1 MKRLFYVFLC
11 LITAGSL
18 LSFTA
23 CKKKETK
30 SGEEKVF
37 NVQVK
42 DIVKKP
48 LKPFIES
55 IGTLNPFEEVTISAE
70 VEGVLRSVKVEEGT
84 QVSKGMLLAAIDDS
98 DYSLEVKRAEAGLR
112 QTEATLENTRLE
124 FKRKD
129 ALHREELVT
138 KQQYDDVV
146 TRLSLAEAEVDR
158 AKAFLSLARLKLLKT
173 KITSPIACVVKEKR
187 VSVGDFVKNGT
198 PLFVIIQPNP
208 LKLRFTVPEKDVI
221 RLKINQEVMLK
232 VDGFAGTEFKGKVNI
247 VFPNVEEKT
256 RTLQVEAL
264 VPNNNGILKPG
275 LFAKVILYTAGERD
289 TVVVPVTALL
299 YEAETVKVFIVEG
312 DRAKE
317 RKVKLGSKYGEMMEI
332 SDGVKEGEKVVAVGQ
347 QNLSEGAKV
356 NVQQA
361 APASS
366 ESSNPGYPTSTDG
379 SERSTETNNT
389 DIKSHNRRNE
399 N

>member
-98 DYSLEVKRAEAGLR
+98 DYGLEVKRAEAALR
-112 QTEATLENTRLE
+112 QAEATLENTKLE

-129 ALHREELVT
+129 ALHKEELVT

-146 TRLSLAEAEVDR
+146 TRLSLTEAEVER
-158 AKAFLSLARLKLLKT
+158 AKASLAIARLKLSKT
-173 KITSPIACVVKEKR
+173 KITSPLACVVKEKR
-187 VSVGDFVKNGT
+187 VSAGDFVKNGT
-198 PLFVIIQPNP
+198 SLLVIIQSNP
-208 LKLRFTVPEKDVI
+208 IKLRFTVPEKDVG
-221 RLKINQEVMLK
+221 RLKINQEVILK
-232 VDGFAGTEFKGKVNI
+232 VDGFPGSEYKGKVNI
-247 VFPNVEEKT
+247 IFPNIEEKT

-275 LFAKVILYTAGERD
+275 LFAKVTLYTDGERD
-289 TVVVPVTALL
+289 TIVVPVTALL
-299 YEAETVKVFIVEG
+299 YEAEKVKVFIIEG

-317 RKVKLGSKYGEMMEI
+317 REVKLGSKYGELMEI
-332 SDGVKEGEKVVAVGQ
+332 IDGVKEGEKVVAIGQ

-356 NVQQA
+356 SVQQA
-361 APASS
+361 APASL
-366 ESSNPGYPTSTDG
+366 ESGV
-379 SERSTETNNT
+379 RSLETNNK
-389 DIKSHNRRNE
+389 DIKAKN
-399 N
+399 

>member
-1 MKRLFYVFLC
+1 MKRLFHISLC
-11 LITAGSL
+11 VITAGCL
-18 LSFTA
+18 LLFPA
-23 CKKKETK
+23 CKNKESK
-30 SGEEKVF
+30 SVEEKVF
-37 NVQVK
+37 NVHIQDV
-42 DIVKKP
+42 VKKP

-70 VEGVLRSVKVEEGT
+70 VEGVMRSVKVEEGT
-84 QVSKGMLLAAIDDS
+84 QVSKGMLLAAIDDT
-98 DYSLEVKRAEAGLR
+98 DYGLEVKRAEAALR

-208 LKLRFTVPEKDVI
+208 LKLRFTVPEKDVG
-221 RLKINQEVMLK
+221 RLKINQEVVLT
-232 VDGFAGTEFKGKVNI
+232 VDGFAGREFKGKVNI

-264 VPNNNGILKPG
+264 IPNSDGVLKPG

-289 TVVVPVTALL
+289 TFVVPITALL
-299 YEAETVKVFIVEG
+299 YEAETVKVFIIEG
-312 DRAKE
+312 DRAKD

-332 SDGVKEGEKVVAVGQ
+332 VEGVKEGEKVVATGQ
-347 QNLSEGAKV
+347 QNLSAGAKV
-356 NVQQA
+356 SIQQA
-361 APASS
+361 VPPSNQPEVLSS
-366 ESSNPGYPTSTDG
+366 QKGKPEEKKDG
-379 SERSTETNNT
+379 KSE
-389 DIKSHNRRNE
+389 K
-399 N
+399 

>member
-18 LSFTA
+18 LYFTA

-84 QVSKGMLLAAIDDS
+84 QVSKGMPLAAIDDS
-98 DYSLEVKRAEAGLR
+98 DYSLEVKRAEAALR
-112 QTEATLENTRLE
+112 QAEATLENTKLE

-129 ALHREELVT
+129 ALHKEELVT

-146 TRLSLAEAEVDR
+146 TRLSLTEAEVER
-158 AKAFLSLARLKLLKT
+158 AKASLAIARLKLSKT
-173 KITSPIACVVKEKR
+173 KITSPLACVVKEKR
-187 VSVGDFVKNGT
+187 VSAGDFVKNGT
-198 PLFVIIQPNP
+198 SLFVIIQSNP
-208 LKLRFTVPEKDVI
+208 IKLRFTVPEKDVG
-221 RLKINQEVMLK
+221 RLKMNQEVTLK
-232 VDGFAGTEFKGKVNI
+232 VDGFPGSEFKGKVNI

-264 VPNNNGILKPG
+264 VPNSNGILKPG
-275 LFAKVILYTAGERD
+275 LFAKVILYTSGERD
-289 TVVVPVTALL
+289 TIVVPVTALL
-299 YEAETVKVFIVEG
+299 YEAEKVKVFIIEG

-317 RKVKLGSKYGEMMEI
+317 REVKLGSKYGELMEI
-332 SDGVKEGEKVVAVGQ
+332 IDGVKEGEKIVAIGQ

-356 NVQQA
+356 SVQQA
-361 APASS
+361 VPASS
-366 ESSNPGYPTSTDG
+366 ESGVRS
-379 SERSTETNNT
+379 SEKEMATEA
-389 DIKSHNRRNE
+389 KKEKNE
-399 N
+399 K

>member
-98 DYSLEVKRAEAGLR
+98 DYGLEVKRAEAALR
-112 QTEATLENTRLE
+112 QAEATLENTKLE

-129 ALHREELVT
+129 ALHKEELVT

-146 TRLSLAEAEVDR
+146 TRLSLTEAEVER
-158 AKAFLSLARLKLLKT
+158 AKASLAIARLKLSKT
-173 KITSPIACVVKEKR
+173 KITSPLACVVKEKR
-187 VSVGDFVKNGT
+187 VSAGDFVKNGT
-198 PLFVIIQPNP
+198 SLLVIIQSNP
-208 LKLRFTVPEKDVI
+208 IKLRFTVPEKDVG
-221 RLKINQEVMLK
+221 RLKINQEVILK
-232 VDGFAGTEFKGKVNI
+232 VDGFPGSEFKGKVNI
-247 VFPNVEEKT
+247 IFPNVEEKT

-289 TVVVPVTALL
+289 TIVVPVTALL
-299 YEAETVKVFIVEG
+299 YEAEKVKVFIIEG

-317 RKVKLGSKYGEMMEI
+317 REVKLGSKYGELMEI
-332 SDGVKEGEKVVAVGQ
+332 IDGVKEGEKIVAIGQ

-356 NVQQA
+356 SVQQA

-366 ESSNPGYPTSTDG
+366 ESGV
-379 SERSTETNNT
+379 RSSETNNK
-389 DIKSHNRRNE
+389 DFKAKN
-399 N
+399 

>member
-98 DYSLEVKRAEAGLR
+98 DYGLEVKRAEAALR
-112 QTEATLENTRLE
+112 QAEATLENTKLE

-129 ALHREELVT
+129 ALHKEELVT

-146 TRLSLAEAEVDR
+146 TRLSLTEAEVER
-158 AKAFLSLARLKLLKT
+158 AKASLAIARLKLSKT
-173 KITSPIACVVKEKR
+173 KITSPLACVVKEKR
-187 VSVGDFVKNGT
+187 VSAGDFVKNGT
-198 PLFVIIQPNP
+198 SLLVIIQSNP
-208 LKLRFTVPEKDVI
+208 IKLRFTVPEKDVG
-221 RLKINQEVMLK
+221 RLKMNQEVILK
-232 VDGFAGTEFKGKVNI
+232 VDGFPGSEFKGKVNI

-289 TVVVPVTALL
+289 TIVVPVTALL
-299 YEAETVKVFIVEG
+299 YEAEKVKVFIIEG

-317 RKVKLGSKYGEMMEI
+317 REVKLGSKYGELMEI
-332 SDGVKEGEKVVAVGQ
+332 IDGVKEGEKIVAIGQ

-356 NVQQA
+356 SVQQA

-366 ESSNPGYPTSTDG
+366 ESGVRS
-379 SERSTETNNT
+379 SETKNK
-389 DIKSHNRRNE
+389 DIKAKKLKK
-399 N
+399 

>member
-70 VEGVLRSVKVEEGT
+70 VEGVLRSVKVDEGT

-98 DYSLEVKRAEAGLR
+98 DYSLEVKRAEAALR
-112 QTEATLENTRLE
+112 QAEATLENTKLE

-129 ALHREELVT
+129 ALHKEELVT

-146 TRLSLAEAEVDR
+146 TRLSLTEAEVER
-158 AKAFLSLARLKLLKT
+158 AKASLAIARLKLSKT
-173 KITSPIACVVKEKR
+173 KITSPLACVVKEKR
-187 VSVGDFVKNGT
+187 VSAGDFVKNGT
-198 PLFVIIQPNP
+198 SLLVIIQSNP
-208 LKLRFTVPEKDVI
+208 IKLRFTVPEKDVG
-221 RLKINQEVMLK
+221 RLKINQEVILK
-232 VDGFAGTEFKGKVNI
+232 VDGFPGSEFKGKVNI
-247 VFPNVEEKT
+247 IFPNIEEKT

-275 LFAKVILYTAGERD
+275 LFAKVTLYTDGERD
-289 TVVVPVTALL
+289 TIVVPVTALL
-299 YEAETVKVFIVEG
+299 YEAEKVKVFIIEG

-317 RKVKLGSKYGEMMEI
+317 REVKLGSKYGELMEI
-332 SDGVKEGEKVVAVGQ
+332 IDGVKEGEKIVAIGQ
-347 QNLSEGAKV
+347 QNLSEGMRV
-356 NVQQA
+356 SVQQA

-366 ESSNPGYPTSTDG
+366 ESGV
-379 SERSTETNNT
+379 RSSETNN
-389 DIKSHNRRNE
+389 KNFKAKN
-399 N
+399 

>member
-1 MKRLFYVFLC
+1 MKRLFHISLC
-11 LITAGSL
+11 VITAGCL
-18 LSFTA
+18 LLFPA
-23 CKKKETK
+23 CKNKESK
-30 SGEEKVF
+30 SVEEKVF
-37 NVQVK
+37 NVHIQDV
-42 DIVKKP
+42 VKKP

-70 VEGVLRSVKVEEGT
+70 VEGVMRSVKVEEGT
-84 QVSKGMLLAAIDDS
+84 QVSKGMLLAAIDDT
-98 DYSLEVKRAEAGLR
+98 DYGLEVKRAEAALR

-208 LKLRFTVPEKDVI
+208 LKLRFTVPEKDVG
-221 RLKINQEVMLK
+221 RLKINQEVVLT
-232 VDGFAGTEFKGKVNI
+232 VDGFAGREFKGKVNI

-264 VPNNNGILKPG
+264 IPNSDGVLKPG

-289 TVVVPVTALL
+289 TFVVPITALL
-299 YEAETVKVFIVEG
+299 YEAETVKVFIIEG

-332 SDGVKEGEKVVAVGQ
+332 VEGVKEGEKVVATGQ
-347 QNLSEGAKV
+347 QNLSAGAKV
-356 NVQQA
+356 SIQQA
-361 APASS
+361 VPPSNQPEVLSS
-366 ESSNPGYPTSTDG
+366 QKGKPEEKKDG
-379 SERSTETNNT
+379 KSE
-389 DIKSHNRRNE
+389 K
-399 N
+399 

>member
-1 MKRLFYVFLC
+1 MKRLFHISLC
-11 LITAGSL
+11 VITAGCL
-18 LSFTA
+18 LLFPA
-23 CKKKETK
+23 CKNKESK
-30 SGEEKVF
+30 SVEEKVF
-37 NVQVK
+37 NVHIQDV
-42 DIVKKP
+42 VKKP

-70 VEGVLRSVKVEEGT
+70 VEGVMRSVKVEEGT
-84 QVSKGMLLAAIDDS
+84 QVSKGMLLAAIDDT
-98 DYSLEVKRAEAGLR
+98 DYGLEVKRAEAALR

-208 LKLRFTVPEKDVI
+208 LKLRFTVPEKDVG
-221 RLKINQEVMLK
+221 RLKINQEVVLT
-232 VDGFAGTEFKGKVNI
+232 VDGFAGREFKGKVNI

-264 VPNNNGILKPG
+264 IPNSDGVLKPG

-289 TVVVPVTALL
+289 TVVVPITALL
-299 YEAETVKVFIVEG
+299 YEAETVKVFIIEG

-332 SDGVKEGEKVVAVGQ
+332 VEGVKEGEKVVATGQ
-347 QNLSEGAKV
+347 QNLSAGAKV
-356 NVQQA
+356 SIQQA
-361 APASS
+361 VPPSNQPEVRSS
-366 ESSNPGYPTSTDG
+366 QKGKPEEKKDG
-379 SERSTETNNT
+379 KSE
-389 DIKSHNRRNE
+389 K
-399 N
+399 

>member
-1 MKRLFYVFLC
+1 MKRLFHISLC
-11 LITAGSL
+11 VITVGCL
-18 LSFTA
+18 LLFPA
-23 CKKKETK
+23 CKNKESK
-30 SGEEKVF
+30 SVEEKVF
-37 NVQVK
+37 NVHIQDV
-42 DIVKKP
+42 VKKP

-70 VEGVLRSVKVEEGT
+70 VEGVMRSVKVEEGT
-84 QVSKGMLLAAIDDS
+84 QVSKGMLLAAIDDT
-98 DYSLEVKRAEAGLR
+98 DYGLEVKRAEAALR

-129 ALHREELVT
+129 TLHKEELVT

-173 KITSPIACVVKEKR
+173 KITSPIACVVKEKK

-317 RKVKLGSKYGEMMEI
+317 RMVKLGSKYGEVMEI

-356 NVQQA
+356 SVQQA

-379 SERSTETNNT
+379 SERSTETNNK
-389 DIKSHNRRNE
+389 DIKSKN
-399 N
+399 